1 MKTWG
6 GLAALAVIAILG
18 GCDERPLT
26 TAEYDPAANF
36 EGLKTY
42 RWMEDS
48 RRQTADR
55 EVTDPEVSKR
65 VVQAVDHAL
74 AAKGFVSAGDG
85 KADFLVGYHV
95 GLNGRLDVR
104 SMNAYYN
111 YPPGWAWDHYRYGR
125 ELDPKDEE
133 QPTMVLENYGSVV
146 VDIAAPVDGRL
157 IWRGTL
163 YAYKAK
169 GREATIDQKWFDD
182 RAQELVN
189 KFPPPP

>member
-1 MKTWG
+1 MKRWSG
-6 GLAALAVIAILG
+6 FAALAAILLLG

-26 TAEYDPAANF
+26 TTEYDPTANF

-42 RWMEDS
+42 RWMEDT
-48 RRQTADR
+48 RRVTADR
-55 EVTDPEVSKR
+55 EVAEPEVGKR
-65 VVQAVDHAL
+65 VVESVDKAL
-74 AAKGFVSAGDG
+74 AAKGCAPAGDG

-95 GLNGRLDVR
+95 GLGCRPDVR

-111 YPPGWAWDHYRYGR
+111 YPPGWAWEYYRFGR
-125 ELDPKDEE
+125 ELDPKDPE

-163 YAYKAK
+163 YAYTSKRQETK
-169 GREATIDQKWFDD
+169 IEQKWLDD
-182 RAQELVN
+182 RIQELIGA
-189 KFPPPP
+189 FPPAP